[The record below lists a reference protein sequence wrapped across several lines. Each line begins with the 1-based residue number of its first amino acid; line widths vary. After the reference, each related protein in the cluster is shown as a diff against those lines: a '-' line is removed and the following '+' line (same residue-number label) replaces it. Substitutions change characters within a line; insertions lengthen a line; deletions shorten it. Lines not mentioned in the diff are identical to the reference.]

1 MSEQNAHAFILKAR
15 TDKTLQNSLKG
26 IDVSDKKK
34 AIQKIVEAGAA
45 AGLKFTAKEFEQ
57 AAMVKY
63 ISERG
68 GVQELP
74 LKGDST
80 VSACNCTGCA
90 ACAACL
96 ACLACATCAW
106 CIIIPIGGE
115 VAIAADAAAI
125 ISAAA
130 AAATAA
136 SYGIATA
143 AQNA

>member
-1 MSEQNAHAFILKAR
+1 MSEKNAQSFIIKAR
-15 TDKTLQNSLKG
+15 TDKTLQKSLKV
-26 IDVSDKKK
+26 IAVTDKKA

-45 AGLKFTAKEFEQ
+45 AGFKFTAKEFEQ

-63 ISERG
+63 LSERG
-68 GVQELP
+68 GVEELSV
-74 LKGDST
+74 KGEST

-136 SYGIATA
+136 SFGIATA